1 MAPER
6 DKTADW
12 ILWIKSPE
20 NPFQGSKNLKTA
32 LFAGFQKGYRQSMY

>member
-6 DKTADW
+6 DKTADG

-20 NPFQGSKNLKTA
+20 NPFQGSKKPKNRF
-32 LFAGFQKGYRQSMY
+32 FASFHKGCRQSMY